1 MRCYNFATHAKN
13 KFSLNKIS
21 FIETEVVLT
30 TPIDRQFPSLVLSQP
45 NRKPYVQVE
54 RTAFTES

>member
-1 MRCYNFATHAKN
+1 MRFYNFATHAKN
-13 KFSLNKIS
+13 KFSQNKIS
-21 FIETEVVLT
+21 FRANNA
-30 TPIDRQFPSLVLSQP
+30 DRQTIPFPCPFTP